1 VASSHT
7 DPTRAGKGAAPP
19 TDETSGIR
27 LPRCAAHSRR
37 LDHEV
42 TETVRNAAAPRASRD
57 SSLPTL
63 AFVGAGRAGRALAT
77 AAHEAGYQ
85 VVAVASR
92 TPAHAQELA
101 DAVGARRVETA
112 VRAARAA
119 DVTFLT
125 VPDAAIT
132 RVAAT
137 VAASGMA
144 LGERALVHCSGA
156 HTSSALGAARQ
167 VAARVGAVHP
177 LQALTADSSPRVLCG
192 TFFSVEADEGLRP
205 TLERIVSDLGG
216 IPFAAPSGDRALY
229 HAAAVLAGNAPLA
242 LLARAARLL
251 ESTGVDGAIATQ
263 ALATLLEGAAANVR
277 RLGAQA
283 ALTGPVVRDDAG
295 TVARH
300 LRALQNDEATRS
312 LYLLLARDTLALAG
326 ATGREEVAEVLAAQ
340 SLATVL
346 RPRRET
352 GRARRAGAA
361 LRHLGATA

>member
-1 VASSHT
+1 M
-7 DPTRAGKGAAPP
+7 
-19 TDETSGIR
+19 
-27 LPRCAAHSRR
+27 
-37 LDHEV
+37 
-42 TETVRNAAAPRASRD
+42 TETVRNAVVHRGSRD

-63 AFVGAGRAGRALAT
+63 AFVGAGRAGNALAR
-77 AAHEAGYQ
+77 AAHEAGYE

-92 TPAHAQELA
+92 TPQHAAALA
-101 DAVGARRVETA
+101 GRVGARHVESA

-125 VPDAAIT
+125 VPDAAVT

-144 LGERALVHCSGA
+144 LGGRALVHCSGA
-156 HTSSALGAARQ
+156 HPAAALGAARQ

-192 TFFSVEADEGLRP
+192 TFFSVEADEGLGPVLNRMV
-205 TLERIVSDLGG
+205 TDLGG
-216 IPFAAPSGDRALY
+216 IPFAAPGGDRALY

-251 ESTGVDGAIATQ
+251 ETAGVDPAVATE
-263 ALATLLEGAAANVR
+263 ALATLLEGAAGNVR

-283 ALTGPVVRDDAG
+283 ALTGPVVRDDAD

-300 LRALQNDEATRS
+300 LRALRNDEATRR

-326 ATGREEVAEVLAAQ
+326 TTGREDVAELLGETDRPAAPR
-340 SLATVL
+340 
-346 RPRRET
+346 RPRRHAAP
-352 GRARRAGAA
+352 RGAA
-361 LRHLGATA
+361 ASLRHLGATA